1 MISRPALVL
10 QQVPIEADLVSAE
23 IIAAMEQRNTIDGS
37 VELTNN
43 QTGEEI
49 IELLAQPP
57 PPE

>member
-1 MISRPALVL
+1 ML

-37 VELTNN
+37 VELTND

-49 IELLAQPP
+49 IDLLAQPP

>member
-49 IELLAQPP
+49 IDLLAQPP